1 MQQQVHHTSLHRR
14 VASSNPMC
22 IPAVQDVAS
31 ACGIRAMP
39 TFQAYFGGQKVAEL
53 SGADPRALEDMIK
66 RCDPSNSLMKH
77 ETLVQLAVDTG
88 SGAGS
93 RQQSSKPEEGV
104 DTGVPAPAAVPLN
117 CSSNAPECFAWTPEL

>member
-1 MQQQVHHTSLHRR
+1 MQHQVHHTGHP
-14 VASSNPMC
+14 VYVPD
-22 IPAVQDVAS
+22 VQDVAS

-77 ETLVQLAVDTG
+77 ETLEQMAIDTG
-88 SGAGS
+88 SVGLGQGS
-93 RQQSSKPEEGV
+93 RAINQRRGLTQECLNLQQCCHCR
-104 DTGVPAPAAVPLN
+104 D
-117 CSSNAPECFAWTPEL
+117 APEWFAWPPKCIAPMS